1 MPAALTSAAISVA
14 ISLISLI
21 PVEISAVTS
30 AISLVISPV
39 ISLVISPVISLVISA
54 VISVG
59 NCGWAAPRR
68 RNVAF
73 VPCSSCAA
81 SPGLGSRHHHQPS
94 SSSSRAAPA
103 LGQSAWLGLGLGL
116 GLGLERLARVRA
128 PG

>member
-1 MPAALTSAAISVA
+1 MPAALTSAVISAA

-30 AISLVISPV
+30 AISPV
-39 ISLVISPVISLVISA
+39 TSLVIS
-54 VISVG
+54 VG
-59 NCGWAAPRR
+59 SCGWVAPRG

-73 VPCSSCAA
+73 VPCSRCAA
-81 SPGLGSRHHHQPS
+81 SLGSGSRHHHQPS

-116 GLGLERLARVRA
+116 GFERLAWVRA